1 MLLLINLS
9 SVSFNVTS
17 YETLEKPVTLA
28 CKVLKEITLF
38 AGNVGGVGE
47 YLHVLNEA
55 VQNLI

>member
-1 MLLLINLS
+1 MLLINLS

-17 YETLEKPVTLA
+17 YETLVKPVTLA

-38 AGNVGGVGE
+38 AVNIRGFGE

-55 VQNLI
+55 VLNLI